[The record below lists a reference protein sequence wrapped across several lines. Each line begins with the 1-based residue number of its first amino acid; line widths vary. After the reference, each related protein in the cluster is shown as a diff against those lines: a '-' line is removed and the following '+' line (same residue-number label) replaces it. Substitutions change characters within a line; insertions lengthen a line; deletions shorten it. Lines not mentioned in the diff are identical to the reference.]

1 MDMKKYI
8 LFGAGKMAEHVI
20 NIIGKENIKYI
31 VDNNNQKHGI
41 KLNGISVYLFIKK
54 IEECKLSPIV
64 ISVSSQ
70 YQQEIKNQLE
80 LKGIT
85 NYITWN
91 ELQTRIIKQKI
102 ENRSDNFSVY
112 QKTINWIRKNT
123 IEGRAIICN
132 TGKKKGYPEVT
143 GYYIPTLIRWG
154 YRDMAIKYAE
164 WLLNIQKQ
172 DGSWYDTDDQAP
184 YIFDTA
190 QILKGLLA
198 VWDIYPDKKAV
209 EQAIVRGVDW
219 ILSCM
224 TQEGRLITPDETCWG
239 DNKDMCS
246 ELIHLYCLSPIIEA
260 GNRLHN
266 EEYGQKAKRILE
278 YYKNNYYE
286 KIMNFSLLSHF
297 YAYVMES
304 LVDLGEID
312 MAREAMQKI
321 VKLQKKTGAVPA
333 YNNVDWVCST
343 GLFQFSLVWFRLG
356 DVEHGNKAFEYACKL
371 QNESGGWF
379 GSYLA
384 EYNPDEVNDY
394 FPQEEISW
402 ANKYFL
408 DALYY
413 KNKVEFNLHADE
425 FLLTIPKADER
436 YIEILNVVK
445 QYARG
450 AYIADVGCGK
460 GRYLKN
466 LLDDLPDNQYYGID
480 ISTEVMK
487 KMQAEN
493 VVCKEG
499 TLTYIPYED
508 GKFSVT
514 YTCEA
519 LEHAIDIESAIREM
533 CRVTKQGGKIVIIDK
548 NKNSYGALEIGE
560 WEQWPDEKELQDI
573 MEKYCE
579 NVSVKTGLKYENMD
593 NPDLFTVWIG
603 TVR

>member
-1 MDMKKYI
+1 MVVDKYI
-8 LFGAGKMAEHVI
+8 LFGAGTYAYNAIKLLGKNNIAYILDNDKMKDGKKIDGIPVYFFEDKKSDVI
-20 NIIGKENIKYI
+20 NYKIVVSVSKPYQKEIKEQLCKENIENYI
-31 VDNNNQKHGI
+31 TINELEVLNI
-41 KLNGISVYLFIKK
+41 KKK
-54 IEECKLSPIV
+54 IETR
-64 ISVSSQ
+64 
-70 YQQEIKNQLE
+70 Y
-80 LKGIT
+80 
-85 NYITWN
+85 NYISIYN
-91 ELQTRIIKQKI
+91 
-102 ENRSDNFSVY
+102 SAV
-112 QKTINWIRKNT
+112 NWIKRNT
-123 IEGRAIICN
+123 IEGHAIICN

-466 LLDDLPDNQYYGID
+466 LLDDLPDNKYYGID
-480 ISTEVMK
+480 ISTEAMK

-499 TLTYIPYED
+499 TLTCIPYED
-508 GKFSVT
+508 RKFSVT

-533 CRVTKQGGKIVIIDK
+533 SRVTKQGGKIVIIDK
-548 NKNSYGALEIGE
+548 NKNSYGTLEIGE
-560 WEQWPDEKELQDI
+560 WEQWPDEKELQDV
-573 MEKYCE
+573 MEKYCD
-579 NVSVKTGLKYENMD
+579 NVSIKTGLKYENMD